1 MAPHT
6 AGLPERAMAR
16 IGYPQV
22 CTFRPGQRPPTRA
35 HRPGHRRPG
44 TDPTAITRTGFALN
58 ATDAA
63 REYGLTGN
71 PAGP

>member
-1 MAPHT
+1 MTPHA

-16 IGYPQV
+16 IGYPAV
-22 CTFRPGQRPPTRA
+22 CTFWPGQRSPTRA

-44 TDPTAITRTGFALN
+44 TGPTAITRTGFALN
-58 ATDAA
+58 VTHAA